1 MTFGTAGRR
10 TPAALLVVFAAAT
23 WAITAGTMPPL
34 SAQAQTPAPALT
46 STIPVDP
53 QITVGSLPN
62 GLRYYVRANGQPA
75 NRAELRLVVNAGS
88 VLEEDDQRGLAHF
101 VEHMAFNGTERF
113 PKQAIVTF
121 MESIGMRFGP
131 SVNAFT
137 SFDETVYQLQIPTD
151 RPDAIDKAFQILEDW
166 AQRMS
171 FDPAEIDKERGVIIE
186 EWRLRRGAQARMT
199 DQQYPV
205 LFAGS
210 KYADRLP
217 IGTIENLKTFKHERL
232 KQFYTDWYRP
242 DLMAVI
248 AVGDFD
254 RAAVEKRIRTQF
266 AGLRSPAAPRSRQNY
281 TVPGRPGTAFA
292 IATDPEARTTDVS
305 VYHVM
310 QPPSDPTTVRTFR
323 QHIVEGLFAGLLNA
337 RFSELA
343 QQADP
348 PFLGAGAAR
357 GLYTRGVDVRYLSAR
372 VREDGILRGLG
383 ALFTENERVARFG
396 FTQTELDRQ
405 KTAIMRRME
414 QAVVEKD
421 KQESEDLAAEF
432 TRAYLEHEPIP
443 GIVAETELYRQL
455 LPGIPLTELNALARE
470 WAPDRDR
477 VVMISAPQKAGLTI
491 PDAKALTAVMNDVES
506 RKDIVAYVDRVPTQ
520 PLLERAP
527 TPGRITTTST
537 RDALGITEWQL
548 SNGVKVV
555 LKPTTFKPDEI
566 VFQAFS
572 PGGHSLASDAD
583 YIPASMATSVVAAGG
598 VGSFSLVDLRRALTG
613 KLASA
618 GANITSITEGLSGSA
633 SIKDL
638 ETLFQLIYLRFTA
651 PRPDPTAFAALVQ
664 QMRAA
669 VANQEASPGFAFS
682 RAFSQA
688 RYGDHVRARP
698 MTTASID
705 QMNLDKSMAFYRD
718 RFADA
723 GDFTFVFVGSF
734 DLAAIR
740 PFVEQY
746 LGGLPSAGRKETWK
760 DVGLRTAR
768 GVIDRRVAKGIE
780 PQSQTIV
787 LFSGPFQ
794 HLPRNRVE
802 IRALAMVLETR
813 LRETLRED
821 LGGTYSVGVS
831 ADYSKIPVEEYSLAI
846 QFGSSP
852 DGADALFARVVQEIE
867 QLRKTPPT
875 EQAVADVREVLLRQ
889 HETQARENGF
899 YVSQIASRYLVG
911 EDPAELNRVPEYYK
925 GLTPASIQQ
934 AAETYFDLNN
944 RIRVTLVPEK

>member
-1 MTFGTAGRR
+1 MTLSRRPRLVALVVSAVAGLAWLAAPRALPSVMAQA
-10 TPAALLVVFAAAT
+10 PAA
-23 WAITAGTMPPL
+23 
-34 SAQAQTPAPALT
+34 APALT

-53 QITVGSLPN
+53 LITVGSLPN

-88 VLEEDDQRGLAHF
+88 VLEDDDQRGLAHF

-151 RPDAIDKAFQILEDW
+151 RPDAMDKAFMILEDW
-166 AQRMS
+166 AQRVS

-186 EWRLRRGAQARMT
+186 EWRLRRGAQARMQ
-199 DQQYPV
+199 DQQFPV

-210 KYADRLP
+210 RYAERLP
-217 IGTIENLKTFKHERL
+217 IGTVEILKGFKHERL

-254 RAAVEKRIRTQF
+254 RAAMEKRIRTQF
-266 AGLRSPAAPRSRQNY
+266 AALRSPASPRPRAVS
-281 TVPGRPGTAFA
+281 TIPDRPGTAFA
-292 IATDPEARTTDVS
+292 IATDPEARTTEVS
-305 VYHVM
+305 VHHLM
-310 QPPSDPTTVRTFR
+310 PPPKAPTTVGAFR

-348 PFLGAGAAR
+348 PFLGAGAASGRFVR
-357 GLYTRGVDVRYLSAR
+357 GAEIRYLSAR
-372 VREDGILRGLG
+372 VRDEGISRGLD
-383 ALFTENERVARFG
+383 ALFTENERVVRFG

-405 KTAIMRRME
+405 KTALMRRME
-414 QAVVEKD
+414 QSVVEKD
-421 KQESEDLAAEF
+421 KQESEDFAAEF
-432 TRAYLEHEPIP
+432 TRAYLEQEPIP
-443 GIVAETELYRQL
+443 GIVAETALYRQL
-455 LPGIPLTELNALARE
+455 LPGIPLTELNTLARN
-470 WAPDRDR
+470 WTPDRSR
-477 VVMISAPQKAGLTI
+477 VVLVNAPQKAGLTI
-491 PDAKALTAVMNDVES
+491 PDAKALTTVMTGVES
-506 RKDIVAYVDRVPTQ
+506 RKDITAYVDRVPTQ
-520 PLLERAP
+520 PLVERAP
-527 TPGRITTTST
+527 TPGRVTSTST
-537 RDALGITEWQL
+537 RDAFGITEWQL

-555 LKPTTFKPDEI
+555 LKPTNFKQDEI
-566 VFQAFS
+566 LFQAFS

-583 YIPASMATSVVAAGG
+583 YIPASMASSVVGAGG
-598 VGSFSLVDLRRALTG
+598 VGSFSVIDLRRALTG
-613 KLASA
+613 KLASV
-618 GANITSITEGLSGSA
+618 GATIGNVSEGLSGS
-633 SIKDL
+633 SSMKDL
-638 ETLFQLIYLRFTA
+638 ETMFQLIYLRFTA
-651 PRPDPTAFAALVQ
+651 PRSDPTAVAALVQ
-664 QMRAA
+664 QMRAGI
-669 VANQEASPGFAFS
+669 ANQEASPGFAFS
-682 RAFSQA
+682 RAFLEA

-698 MTTASID
+698 MSAATID

-734 DLAAIR
+734 DLPTIR
-740 PFVEQY
+740 PLVEQY
-746 LGGLPSAGRKETWK
+746 LGGLPSTGRKETWK
-760 DVGLRTAR
+760 DVDPRTAR

-780 PQSQTIV
+780 PQSQTVV

-794 HLPRNRVE
+794 YVQRNRVQ
-802 IRALAMVLETR
+802 IRAMAMLLETR

-821 LGGTYSVGVS
+821 LSGTYGVGVS
-831 ADYSKIPVEEYSLAI
+831 AGYSKIPAEEYSLTI

-852 DGADALFARVVQEIE
+852 DQADALFGRVVEEIE
-867 QLRKTPPT
+867 RLRKTPPT

-889 HETQARENGF
+889 HETQVRENGF
-899 YVSQIASRYLVG
+899 YVGELANRYRLG
-911 EDPAELNRVPEYYK
+911 EDLNELNRLPEYYK
-925 GLTPASIQQ
+925 GLTPAAIQQ
-934 AAETYFDLNN
+934 AAQQYFDMNN